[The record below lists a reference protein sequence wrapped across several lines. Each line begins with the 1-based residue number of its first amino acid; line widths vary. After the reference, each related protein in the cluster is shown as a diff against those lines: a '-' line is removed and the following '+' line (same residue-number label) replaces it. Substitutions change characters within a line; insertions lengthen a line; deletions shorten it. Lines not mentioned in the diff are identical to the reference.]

1 MCTNYKVISGAGVLL
16 GLIALFAIGELRPA
30 THKWEVLSPTIPTVI
45 STGTAHINTVY
56 YVLRQ
61 THEPVLRKDDGQNY
75 TSKMLKVWRHDL
87 GYENYTFCPRSDL
100 FFQKNVPFTPEMFY
114 THISHITQN
123 YEKIYELRAA
133 EGCVVVSFS
142 KPHKSYLDF
151 LTLYENAPTLSAASG
166 LETGL
171 GSFYVKSADRERIV
185 LSRKKMVRG
194 GYSEICLWLYRGVG
208 DPLLQN
214 KGISDFNLISDVDVP
229 EWVKQDYIGFDN
241 VELKSANL
249 IINHPD
255 LAARK
260 LIRNCL
266 DVDMFRRAY
275 LPMQKNFIN
284 LQTILPIGMRGAQS
298 GFPVQN
304 CSRSMFNVHL
314 STPITYL
321 NNRNDN
327 SAQLHKVAEIFKR
340 RTGIPFAIVKYP
352 REQVAAIKRQR
363 PRPFNLTVVVI
374 DAVMSNYEAFFGP
387 FLDSSGYHDFNDALL
402 RKLYGEL
409 VRTDEEESKLGI
421 VRKMIVELDR
431 QGVVLPLYQIKGRL
445 YYPKGL
451 KNFEVGK
458 GFLEYPE
465 VADFRW

>member
-1 MCTNYKVISGAGVLL
+1 M
-16 GLIALFAIGELRPA
+16 R
-30 THKWEVLSPTIPTVI
+30 KWEVLSPTIPTVI

-75 TSKMLKVWRHDL
+75 TSKVLKNWRHDL
-87 GYENYTFCPRSDL
+87 GYENYTFCPRTDL
-100 FFQKNVPFTPEMFY
+100 FFRENVPFTPEMFY
-114 THISHITQN
+114 SHISYVTQN
-123 YEKIYELRAA
+123 YEKIFKLSAA
-133 EGCVVVSFS
+133 DGCVVVSFS
-142 KPHKSYLDF
+142 KPHKNYLDF
-151 LTLYENAPTLSAASG
+151 LTQYENAPTLSDASSF
-166 LETGL
+166 EMGL
-171 GSFYVKSADRERIV
+171 GSFYVKLANREKIV
-185 LSRKKMVRG
+185 LYRKKTVKN

-214 KGISDFNLISDVDVP
+214 KDISDFNLISDVDVP
-229 EWVKQDYIGFDN
+229 EWVKQDYMGFDN
-241 VELKSANL
+241 VELKSASL

-255 LAARK
+255 LAVRK

-275 LPMQKNFIN
+275 LPAQKNF
-284 LQTILPIGMRGAQS
+284 LDLKTILPIGMPGAQS
-298 GFPVQN
+298 GLPAQN
-304 CSRSMFNVHL
+304 CVRSMFDVHL
-314 STPITYL
+314 STPIIYL

-327 SAQLHKVAEIFKR
+327 SVQLQKVGETFKR
-340 RTGIPFAIVKYP
+340 RTGIPFSIVRYP

-363 PRPFNLTVVVI
+363 PRPFNLTVVVV

-387 FLDSSGYHDFNDALL
+387 FLDSSGYHDFDDTIL

-409 VRTDEEESKLGI
+409 VITDEEGVKLEI
-421 VRKMIVELDR
+421 VKKMILELDR